1 MPEIG
6 EVVRLKSGGPDMV
19 ITYVYQETE
28 GSREKMALM
37 KGFGPGDL
45 ACEWQQVINE
55 NNVRTKKESFKA
67 ASVVYLDGRLV
78 AD

>member
-1 MPEIG
+1 MPEVG

-19 ITYVYQETE
+19 ITYIYQESE
-28 GSREKMALM
+28 GSREKLAAM

-55 NNVRTKKESFKA
+55 DNVRTKKESFKITT
-67 ASVVYLDGRLV
+67 VVYADGRV
-78 AD
+78 ISS

>member
-19 ITYVYQETE
+19 ITYVYQENE
-28 GSREKMALM
+28 GSREKLALM
-37 KGFGPGDL
+37 KGFGPGDI

-55 NNVRTKKESFKA
+55 ENIRTKKESFKA
-67 ASVVYLDGRLV
+67 ATVVYLDGRPV
-78 AD
+78 S